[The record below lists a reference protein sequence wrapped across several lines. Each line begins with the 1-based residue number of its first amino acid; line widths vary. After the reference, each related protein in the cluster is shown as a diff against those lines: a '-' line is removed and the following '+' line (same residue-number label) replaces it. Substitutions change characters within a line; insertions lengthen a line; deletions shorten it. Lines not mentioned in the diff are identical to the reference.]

1 MEIILSLIADM
12 GTADSLKLIPTFH
25 HKCIL
30 QYSCL
35 YKLSSYQKKKKKKKK
50 KKRAS
55 VTQTIKLRKGF
66 MDSILRE
73 EKDQRWENIE

>member
-1 MEIILSLIADM
+1 MLSLIADM

-35 YKLSSYQKKKKKKKK
+35 YKLSSYQKKKKK
-50 KKRAS
+50 RAS

-73 EKDQRWENIE
+73 EKDQWWENIE

>member
-35 YKLSSYQKKKKKKKK
+35 YKLSSYQKNKTKKKKSFCYTNNQI
-50 KKRAS
+50 KKRFYGFH
-55 VTQTIKLRKGF
+55 IERGKG
-66 MDSILRE
+66 STVG
-73 EKDQRWENIE
+73 KH

>member
-35 YKLSSYQKKKKKKKK
+35 YKLSSYQKKKKKKK
-50 KKRAS
+50 RAY
-55 VTQTIKLRKGF
+55 VTQKIKLIKFF